1 MNLLLVE
8 DDVGIGRF
16 VSQGLSQRGWH
27 VHWERSA
34 AAVAALVATGKFNV
48 VVLDLGLPDRD
59 GLDICAEIRAAG
71 SGLPILMLT
80 ARTALDDRLEGFAAG
95 ADDYLS
101 KPFAFEELAARVTVL
116 LRRDRERQPD
126 PLHYDKL
133 TVAPAN
139 ASASWDG
146 SPLELDPRSFALLL
160 TLTRAVGEVVSR
172 PELIAQIW
180 GEEADVSDNA
190 LDVCASALRR
200 RLGMVTK
207 QLTVQAVRGQGL
219 SLQIGHPR
227 GNAPT

>member
-59 GLDICAEIRAAG
+59 GLEICSEIRAAG

-80 ARTALDDRLEGFAAG
+80 ARGALDDRLKGFAAG
-95 ADDYLS
+95 TDDYLS

-126 PLHYDKL
+126 PLHYGKL
-133 TVAPAN
+133 TVTPASS
-139 ASASWDG
+139 SASWDG
-146 SPLELDPRSFALLL
+146 SLLELDPRGFALLL
-160 TLTRAVGEVVSR
+160 TLTRRGHTAADCSGCAGTRSVPAIRTNPRKYANLTAFSGFETFDLLVAPQSR
-172 PELIAQIW
+172 IW
-180 GEEADVSDNA
+180 
-190 LDVCASALRR
+190 
-200 RLGMVTK
+200 T
-207 QLTVQAVRGQGL
+207 RG
-219 SLQIGHPR
+219 
-227 GNAPT
+227 